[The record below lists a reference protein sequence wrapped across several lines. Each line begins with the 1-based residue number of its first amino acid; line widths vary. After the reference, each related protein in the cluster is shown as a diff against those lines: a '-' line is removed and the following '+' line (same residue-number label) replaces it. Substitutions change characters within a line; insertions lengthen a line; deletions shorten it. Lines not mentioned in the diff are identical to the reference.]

1 MKKTTDWNSL
11 AVEILMLV
19 AAISIFCA
27 AAHFAAKL
35 PVFRSESYQLF
46 LEASEY
52 SPRAAYWITEQ
63 ANLGRISKSEEVLFL
78 KKLIKN
84 PSWEP
89 WRDIETGDA
98 K

>member
-27 AAHFAAKL
+27 AAHFLAKA

-46 LEASEY
+46 LEASER
-52 SPRAAYWITEQ
+52 SPAAANWIAEQ
-63 ANLGRISKSEEVLFL
+63 VYLKRISLERGNELL
-78 KKLIKN
+78 KKLIEN

-89 WRDIETGDA
+89 WRDIKTGDA
-98 K
+98 Q